1 MKTTKKKKRDIFG
14 EIMSGI
20 DSMKQHREGKITL
33 KNYKLAAI
41 ELPEIAPDFIRKT
54 REKLNMSQG
63 LFARLLHV
71 NQRTL
76 ANWEQGRSR
85 PNDQAIALILLVSEF
100 PDTIEKLR
108 SLAA

>member
-1 MKTTKKKKRDIFG
+1 MKNKKRDIFG
-14 EIMSGI
+14 EIMSGV
-20 DSMKQHREGKITL
+20 DSMKQQREGKITL
-33 KNYKLAAI
+33 KNYKI
-41 ELPEIAPDFIRKT
+41 PNIDLPQIDAEFIRET
-54 REKLNMSQG
+54 REELNLSQG
-63 LFARLLHV
+63 LFAKLLHV

-85 PNDQAIALILLVSEF
+85 PNDQAVALILLVREY

>member
-1 MKTTKKKKRDIFG
+1 MKTTKKKRDIFG

-20 DSMKQHREGKITL
+20 ESMKQHREGKITL
-33 KNYKLAAI
+33 KNYKLAATA
-41 ELPEIAPDFIRKT
+41 LPEIDSDFIRET
-54 REKLNMSQG
+54 REKLKMSQG

-85 PNDQAIALILLVSEF
+85 PNDQAVALILLVSAF

>member
-1 MKTTKKKKRDIFG
+1 MKKKRDIFS
-14 EIMSGI
+14 EIMSGVE
-20 DSMKQHREGKITL
+20 SMQQQREGKITL
-33 KNYKLAAI
+33 KNYKLP
-41 ELPEIAPDFIRKT
+41 ETDLPEISSDFIRKT
-54 REKLNMSQG
+54 REKLNISQG

-85 PNDQAIALILLVSEF
+85 PNDQAIALILLVREF

-108 SLAA
+108 TLAA

>member
-1 MKTTKKKKRDIFG
+1 M
-14 EIMSGI
+14 
-20 DSMKQHREGKITL
+20 QQQREEKITL
-33 KNYKLAAI
+33 KNYKI
-41 ELPEIAPDFIRKT
+41 PESDLPEISADFIRKT

-85 PNDQAIALILLVSEF
+85 PNDQAVALILLVKKFS
-100 PDTIEKLR
+100 DTIEKLR
-108 SLAA
+108 SIAA

>member
-1 MKTTKKKKRDIFG
+1 MKKKRDIFS
-14 EIMSGI
+14 EIMSGVE
-20 DSMKQHREGKITL
+20 SMKQQREGKITL
-33 KNYKLAAI
+33 KNYKLPNAQ
-41 ELPEIAPDFIRKT
+41 LPEIDSDFIRKT

-85 PNDQAIALILLVSEF
+85 PNDQAIALILLVREF

-108 SLAA
+108 SIAA

>member
-1 MKTTKKKKRDIFG
+1 MKKKRDIFG
-14 EIMSGI
+14 EIMSGVE
-20 DSMKQHREGKITL
+20 SMKQQREGKITL
-33 KNYKLAAI
+33 KNYKI
-41 ELPEIAPDFIRKT
+41 PETDLPEISAAFIRKT

-85 PNDQAIALILLVSEF
+85 PNDQAIALILLVREF

>member
-1 MKTTKKKKRDIFG
+1 MKKKRDIFG
-14 EIMSGI
+14 EIMSGVE
-20 DSMKQHREGKITL
+20 SMKQQREGKITL
-33 KNYKLAAI
+33 KNYKLP
-41 ELPEIAPDFIRKT
+41 EVDLPEISSDFIRKT

-85 PNDQAIALILLVSEF
+85 PNDQAIALILLVREF

-108 SLAA
+108 SIAA

>member
-1 MKTTKKKKRDIFG
+1 MKKKRDIFG
-14 EIMSGI
+14 EILIGME
-20 DSMKQHREGKITL
+20 SMKLHRSGKITL
-33 KNYKLAAI
+33 KNFKISAPH
-41 ELPEIAPDFIRKT
+41 LPEVDSKFIKET

-63 LFARLLHV
+63 LFARLLLV

-76 ANWEQGRSR
+76 SNWEQGRSK
-85 PNDQAIALILLVSEF
+85 PNDQAIALILLVKEF